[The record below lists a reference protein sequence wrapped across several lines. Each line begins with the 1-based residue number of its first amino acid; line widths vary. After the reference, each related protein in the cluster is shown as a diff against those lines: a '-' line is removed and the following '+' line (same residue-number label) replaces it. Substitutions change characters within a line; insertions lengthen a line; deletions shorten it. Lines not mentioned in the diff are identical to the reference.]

1 MNLPSPLAANN
12 SEAAAPAY
20 DYELKLNPLTRALY
34 FSAGADVQLLRYC
47 QNYDRVKLQGIGG
60 TVIATALLAFIS
72 GSYAVYTIFG
82 PNSPGR
88 DEPLSIGWFI
98 ASILI
103 GLVWSAVIYN
113 LDRFIVATS
122 GHGDGTDGITWSE
135 VFRALPRFLMACLI
149 GFVISKPLEIRIM
162 KTEIDTKLE
171 RAQVALAA
179 EYMNDAEK
187 TRDGKIN
194 VINKAK
200 QELEMLRA
208 KKDQELGL
216 LKAEWNKAEEDYKKE
231 CSGAGGSKQRGC
243 GQIASKMETLSN
255 DRKVAFE
262 EGSARIQPEI
272 AELQNSY
279 KLKMEEAGRVEQEF
293 KDAEPKSKHQGEK
306 LNGLIKRIEIAHE
319 ISPMASLFLTLMLIF
334 IEVAPLFFKMMI
346 SLSPIDYL
354 TENQKRLTLVR
365 RGVEMTHDLDE
376 DGKLIQDVKKATYH
390 QVDLEQL
397 QVAGK
402 INIDRELTAKVQQ
415 KFKSEVAVDIERNP
429 SNYIERIQPKEPP
442 AA

>member
-162 KTEIDTKLE
+162 KTEIDTELAIQQADHAKKYMARADEDLRKEME
-171 RAQVALAA
+171 RIARV
-179 EYMNDAEK
+179 
-187 TRDGKIN
+187 
-194 VINKAK
+194 K
-200 QELEMLRA
+200 QELSILRD
-208 KKDQELGL
+208 KKTQELET
-216 LKAEWNKAEEDYKKE
+216 LKAEWNKAEEVYAKE
-231 CSGAGGSKQRGC
+231 CAGSGGSKQRGC
-243 GQIASKMETLSN
+243 GPIAVKMESLR
-255 DRKVAFE
+255 DERKAAYE
-262 EGSARIQPEI
+262 EGKARIQPEI
-272 AELQNSY
+272 DEFQNRIKARSEEENTAQQIY
-279 KLKMEEAGRVEQEF
+279 KDEGPNAKR
-293 KDAEPKSKHQGEK
+293 QGEQV
-306 LNGLIKRIEIAHE
+306 NGLIKRIQIAHD
-319 ISPMASLFLTLMLIF
+319 ISWKASLFLTLMLIF

-365 RGVEMTHDLDE
+365 RGIEMTHDLDD

-402 INIDRELTAKVQQ
+402 INIDRELTANVQQ
-415 KFKSEVAVDIERNP
+415 KFKSEVVVDIERNP